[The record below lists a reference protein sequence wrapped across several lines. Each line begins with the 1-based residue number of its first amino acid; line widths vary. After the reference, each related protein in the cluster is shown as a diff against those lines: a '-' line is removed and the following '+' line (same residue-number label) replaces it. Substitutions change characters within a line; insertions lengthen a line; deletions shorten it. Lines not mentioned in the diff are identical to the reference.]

1 MSRSTT
7 ATTTYNLVK
16 YSRSYP
22 QAAGPDQLDQE
33 WQHFTNPVIRLVVD
47 VKKASGDDL
56 ENFRTRILWTL
67 QASSDCMDVDQRE
80 VVFEELDLLTF
91 SSIPSLKDRIVTSQG
106 LPLKAVYRDA
116 VVGIRY
122 LHPRI
127 VPAGTTPSYRRF
139 QITFQS
145 ASEATSFIDSIKFV
159 CPCKANQ
166 VPPVSRTIN
175 RAATMVQPSAMG
187 PPTGDTASGI
197 SRPSGTPGSGRIQE
211 PPHGANMSRHLS
223 FAPETLSQQHDVLF
237 SSATQRPWDQLPPFN
252 ACTPVTS
259 LLPRSSTASSEHQ
272 RLPINMPVAPWDSS
286 STNLS
291 ASTHSEPSHIPMAP
305 SENSYSRQEIPSLAL
320 PAPCATEP
328 IPAPI
333 QQTAAKEKTVPTSQR
348 ILACLEETP
357 SLYDLSRGDLEEVV
371 TKVIREEGFL
381 KLLEQL
387 DSMWKIKSVLDLPCS

>member
-22 QAAGPDQLDQE
+22 QAAGSDQLDQE

-47 VKKASGDDL
+47 VKKASSGDL

-67 QASSDCMDVDQRE
+67 QASNDCMDVDQRE
-80 VVFEELDLLTF
+80 VVFEDLDLLAF
-91 SSIPSLKDRIVTSQG
+91 SSIPLLKDRIITSQG

-116 VVGIRY
+116 VIGIRY

-127 VPAGTTPSYRRF
+127 VPAGATPSYRRF

-145 ASEATSFIDSIKFV
+145 ASQATCFIESIKFV

-175 RAATMVQPSAMG
+175 RAATMVQASVMG
-187 PPTGDTASGI
+187 PPVGDTASGI
-197 SRPSGTPGSGRIQE
+197 PRPSVPPGFGRMQV
-211 PPHGANMSRHLS
+211 PHGSSMSSHLS
-223 FAPETLSQQHDVLF
+223 FAPETPSQQRDVLL
-237 SSATQRPWDQLPPFN
+237 SSATQRPWDQPPPFN

-259 LLPRSSTASSEHQ
+259 LLPRSSTASSERQ
-272 RLPINMPVAPWDSS
+272 RLPINTSVSPWDSS

-291 ASTHSEPSHIPMAP
+291 AFTHSEPSHISMAS
-305 SENSYSRQEIPSLAL
+305 SENSYSRQETLSLA
-320 PAPCATEP
+320 PTAPSPTEP

-333 QQTAAKEKTVPTSQR
+333 QQTAAKENISPTSQR

-371 TKVIREEGFL
+371 AKVVREEGFL